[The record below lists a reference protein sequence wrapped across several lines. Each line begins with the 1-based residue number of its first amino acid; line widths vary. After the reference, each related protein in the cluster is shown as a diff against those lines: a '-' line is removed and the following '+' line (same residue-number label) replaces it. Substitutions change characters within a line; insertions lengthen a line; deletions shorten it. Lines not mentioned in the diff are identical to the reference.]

1 METRLGTGPDR
12 GPDAIRDGR
21 REGPR
26 PVRAGQRERER
37 DAGAGDSGLVITIPD
52 LGPEG
57 RVSKKRYA
65 VRHGMSAMP
74 SS

>member
-1 METRLGTGPDR
+1 MASRR
-12 GPDAIRDGR
+12 GEAVEERPGAQPAPATA
-21 REGPR
+21 EAAGPR
-26 PVRAGQRERER
+26 RRRAEDE
-37 DAGAGDSGLVITIPD
+37 ALITIPD